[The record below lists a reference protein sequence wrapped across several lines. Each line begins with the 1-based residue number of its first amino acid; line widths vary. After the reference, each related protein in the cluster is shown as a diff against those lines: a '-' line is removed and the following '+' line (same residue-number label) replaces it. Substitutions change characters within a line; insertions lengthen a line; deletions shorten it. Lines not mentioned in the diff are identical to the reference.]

1 MNEKKRT
8 YEDAYMDVLSL
19 KDKLSATLCKSTL
32 KEEGTFNDIHYI
44 ASCQKEKELRTFKL
58 GMELNDPSGN
68 IGNYLIKL
76 YTVNLIIGTKKS
88 EKTYNY
94 YVTKAEQ
101 LDVE

>member
-8 YEDAYMDVLSL
+8 YEDTYMDVLSL
-19 KDKLSATLCKSTL
+19 KDKLSATLCESTL
-32 KEEGTFNDIHYI
+32 EEEGTFNNIHYI
-44 ASCQKEKELRTFKL
+44 ASCQKEEELKTFNL
-58 GMELNDPSGN
+58 GMELGDPSGN

-76 YTVNLIIGTKKS
+76 YRVSLVLDTKKS

-101 LDVE
+101 LNVE